1 MTSIESLNEL
11 ISKYLCGTTKRYL
24 DEGEYS
30 SISDMIYSTDRA
42 FTSLE
47 EYIKH
52 ELIIKIA
59 YSWNDHSSELGSWH
73 YDIGSWRYDPMFR
86 SMYNT
91 ITQNPVLISHMI
103 DVIKSERRGDG
114 LEELTEYSPVDVM
127 RHYAYYHAFSLGED
141 FFSEIIGEFF
151 NRDPED
157 DDDIPNN
164 RRRPYDD
171 TSDDESDDDDIPELN
186 DTPTRIP
193 PPV

>member
-1 MTSIESLNEL
+1 MTNVEGLNSA
-11 ISKYLCGTTKRYL
+11 IAIYLRGNTTRYL
-24 DEGEYS
+24 ERGEYGS
-30 SISDMIYSTDRA
+30 LSAMMNSTDRD
-42 FTSLE
+42 FVSLAE
-47 EYIKH
+47 FIER
-52 ELIIKIA
+52 ELIVKIA
-59 YSWNDHSSELGSWH
+59 YSWNNRIH
-73 YDIGSWRYDPMFR
+73 DIGAWRYDPMFR
-86 SMYNT
+86 YMYNT

-103 DVIKSERRGDG
+103 DAIKAGRRGDG
-114 LEELTEYSPVDVM
+114 LEELTEYSQVDVM